1 MKQHFISRTKDN
13 LWAICLIFLSLILR
27 VSKVFGWRIDRMLEI
42 YQFFF
47 LISDIFPAPFTSISN
62 VPEFWDDR
70 SESAHSLAQ
79 KCLTFWLEMTGRP
92 ESAHDLFWPRVWNSA
107 FKLKFLL
114 LLFSSSTETSDSRV
128 KYEFDIYEELSK
140 VSTDIHNHGLTITVD
155 EYNWNDKQLS
165 IWVLLHIGT
174 QSRGGEINV
183 FVMYST
189 RVRHC
194 CITC

>member
-42 YQFFF
+42 INFFF
-47 LISDIFPAPFTSISN
+47 NFGYLPCAIYLHFKCSGILRWQVGERPQSRTKVFDFLT
-62 VPEFWDDR
+62 WDD
-70 SESAHSLAQ
+70 
-79 KCLTFWLEMTGRP
+79 RP
-92 ESAHDLFWPRVWNSA
+92 ESAYDLFWPRVWNSA

-114 LLFSSSTETSDSRV
+114 LLFSSSIETSDSRV

-165 IWVLLHIGT
+165 IWVLLHVGT